1 MDNNLLLLIMAALF
15 VLSIILILL
24 IVLNNAKK
32 TNDLNN
38 ELSKSIY
45 EIRNTLNKDFVDFN
59 RSINGE
65 FNSFSERVN
74 SNLIQSYKST
84 NEVFKD
90 LSEKMIRID
99 ETQKS
104 LNDLSEDIISLQ
116 NVLTD
121 KKSRGSFGEIELY
134 SLLESAYGDNRDL
147 FDKQFKL
154 PNGSIA
160 DAVVFGTETMGLI
173 CIDSKFPL
181 ENYRRIYD
189 FDLDE
194 KTRETARKQFR
205 DDVKKHIDDI
215 SRKYII
221 DGITAD
227 MAYMFIPSEA
237 VFAEIYGKYQEVI
250 DYSYEKKVYI
260 VSPTTL
266 MAYIT
271 AIKSIYLGQRK
282 DEKAQEIAKL
292 LSELS
297 IEFKRYEKR
306 TQELY
311 KAYEVLGSSFYNLNT
326 TSSKII
332 RRFNRLNSGLTD
344 EDDED

>member
-74 SNLIQSYKST
+74 SNLIKSYKST

-250 DYSYEKKVYI
+250 DYSYEKKV
-260 VSPTTL
+260 
-266 MAYIT
+266 
-271 AIKSIYLGQRK
+271 
-282 DEKAQEIAKL
+282 
-292 LSELS
+292 
-297 IEFKRYEKR
+297 
-306 TQELY
+306 
-311 KAYEVLGSSFYNLNT
+311 
-326 TSSKII
+326 
-332 RRFNRLNSGLTD
+332 
-344 EDDED
+344 